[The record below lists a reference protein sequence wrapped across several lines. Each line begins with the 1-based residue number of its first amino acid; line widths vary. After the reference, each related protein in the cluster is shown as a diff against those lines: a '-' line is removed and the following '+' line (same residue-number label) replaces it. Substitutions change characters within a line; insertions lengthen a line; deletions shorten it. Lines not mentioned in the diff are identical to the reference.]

1 MQLLIDIRCE
11 SFAFLC
17 RVENA
22 GQSSSGP
29 KEHKPQDSESEAIES
44 NELIKHGRDNGK
56 TGFEIRNKV
65 FTYSDYFTFCQEI
78 YENLIIL

>member
-11 SFAFLC
+11 SFTFLC

-29 KEHKPQDSESEAIES
+29 KEHTPQDSESETIES

-56 TGFEIRNKV
+56 TGFEKRNKV

-78 YENLIIL
+78 YESLIIL